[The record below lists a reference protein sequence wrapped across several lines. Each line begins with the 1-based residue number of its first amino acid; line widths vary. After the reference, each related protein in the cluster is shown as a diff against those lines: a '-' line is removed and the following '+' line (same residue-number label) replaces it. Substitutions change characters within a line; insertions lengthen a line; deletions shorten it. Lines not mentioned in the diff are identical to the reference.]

1 MLSFGEK
8 KLQELNEESGE
19 TTWHVIAKNGDIEI
33 IQKNILIQMKEKSI

>member
-33 IQKNILIQMKEKSI
+33 IQKNILI